1 MNSSEFFK
9 KVNDELK
16 DREKQEILDIVN
28 NLIRKI
34 PKSKYDEVI
43 YMLGNDDKLENI
55 ESKIEEYRTKF
66 KMIDDLDLCFHATGY
81 EDYDNYYW
89 VDWIWEYSDDD
100 NVGDLIKEATYY
112 AVNLVNHKE
121 YKYAK
126 EMLDL
131 IIYTNYQ
138 FLDDDGGDFFEISL
152 KKLQEECLINIKVYT
167 ICTYA
172 IYATYQFSTKSSRAK
187 NIYDYFKNENF
198 RDVSVEDAFK
208 LGTEVLT
215 ELDDFFISWINLLI
229 DKQDSIAYRLLK
241 EG

>member
-1 MNSSEFFK
+1 MNSSEFLK

-16 DREKQEILDIVN
+16 DRDKKEILDIVN

-89 VDWIWEYSDDD
+89 GDWIWEYSDDD

-131 IIYTNYQ
+131 IIYANYQ

-152 KKLQEECLINIKVYT
+152 DELQEENLSFLFDTSLATCLYN
-167 ICTYA
+167 
-172 IYATYQFSTKSSRAK
+172 
-187 NIYDYFKNENF
+187 
-198 RDVSVEDAFK
+198 
-208 LGTEVLT
+208 GEVLKT
-215 ELDDFFISWINLLI
+215 SFNKKNNLFESTLLNREYKDNYNDEYTFQQTIIEKDQNFIQSIIKLDE
-229 DKQDSIAYRLLK
+229 SIKKGSNHVKR
-241 EG
+241 